1 MLCLSVHSLV
11 SSNQAFNATRDL
23 LVAKSSGPFSIFP
36 LTWLPYGS
44 GTACSSFPWNIFLL
58 CLPFHHLLWIFFLPL
73 GGCVEPT
80 VKSPQSH
87 GLCSSAGSATCL
99 LAGHLGDSP
108 NLSKPVCFFIWK
120 MGFHWDGPCE
130 ALSSLPPFADISCH
144 SDCRWPSLLQLFFP
158 FH

>member
-1 MLCLSVHSLV
+1 MLCLSLFSVL
-11 SSNQAFNATRDL
+11 Q
-23 LVAKSSGPFSIFP
+23 SGFYRHRRPPSCQIQWTLFHLP
-36 LTWLPYGS
+36 AWLPYGS

-87 GLCSSAGSATCL
+87 GLCSSVGSAPCL

-120 MGFHWDGPCE
+120 MGFHRDGPCE
-130 ALSSLPPFADISCH
+130 ALSSLPPIADISCH